1 VGVIRRS
8 DGREWRI
15 EPSAEGIP
23 LVFGDSRY
31 PHDPPRVASELES
44 ALAERLAGAV
54 REALTVR
61 EAFAVA
67 SAEVQAC
74 AENGDDP
81 ACVRSAL
88 STTTGG
94 Q

>member
-1 VGVIRRS
+1 VGVIRRKALKDAGAWS
-8 DGREWRI
+8 GLPGGAQGIAQALETRAI
-15 EPSAEGIP
+15 NAE
-23 LVFGDSRY
+23 VE
-31 PHDPPRVASELES
+31 AT
-44 ALAERLAGAV
+44 RLRQQLKGAV

-88 STTTGG
+88 STTAGG